1 MRRRLTHPASIGFWT
16 QYFTIAIA
24 DAGPKFIP
32 RNGATSNAAAR
43 SFHEKPMSSAL
54 DGFEPPTR
62 RLFQPLHIG
71 HQFMI
76 DQTLERAE
84 NGIVLIGS
92 DSAGRS
98 PRNL

>member
-1 MRRRLTHPASIGFWT
+1 
-16 QYFTIAIA
+16 
-24 DAGPKFIP
+24 
-32 RNGATSNAAAR
+32 
-43 SFHEKPMSSAL
+43 MSSAL